1 MKALEIYKPPF
12 WISEPYIF
20 SSNGVMA
27 FMILTRNNEL
37 IRNICDTLSNEDTHL
52 NLGNITYANDVFI
65 QKDNENIL
73 LLRGWGHLTG
83 GGALNLPDKEAIQIQ
98 NEFRDWVIS
107 KLKGKK

>member
-1 MKALEIYKPPF
+1 M
-12 WISEPYIF
+12 
-20 SSNGVMA
+20 
-27 FMILTRNNEL
+27 
-37 IRNICDTLSNEDTHL
+37 
-52 NLGNITYANDVFI
+52 FI

-73 LLRGWGHLTG
+73 LLRVWGHLTG

>member
-12 WISEPYIF
+12 RISEPYIF
-20 SSNGVMA
+20 SLA

>member
-1 MKALEIYKPPF
+1 M
-12 WISEPYIF
+12 
-20 SSNGVMA
+20 
-27 FMILTRNNEL
+27 
-37 IRNICDTLSNEDTHL
+37 
-52 NLGNITYANDVFI
+52 FI

-98 NEFRDWVIS
+98 NEFLDWVIS

>member
-12 WISEPYIF
+12 RISEPYIF

-52 NLGNITYANDVFI
+52 NLGKIT
-65 QKDNENIL
+65 
-73 LLRGWGHLTG
+73 
-83 GGALNLPDKEAIQIQ
+83 
-98 NEFRDWVIS
+98 
-107 KLKGKK
+107 